1 MNRTIIQGRSALVAP
16 SAHGVVVTIE
26 EAILPEPLIPAVIG
40 SGASASYDTV
50 EEYARHRGLCS
61 KTVRTYLHLIPHSTI
76 GGIRILRKEADGVL
90 DNLKRPIRSRRK
102 PKKNQNEI

>member
-26 EAILPEPLIPAVIG
+26 EAILPEPVMPAEIG
-40 SGASASYDTV
+40 SEVSAYDTV
-50 EEYARHRGLCS
+50 DEYACHRGLCS
-61 KTVRTYLHLIPHSTI
+61 KTVRTYLHLIPHSTV

-90 DNLKRPIRSRRK
+90 DNLQRPPRSRRK
-102 PKKNQNEI
+102 PKNSQNEN